1 MGGRNA
7 AIEKLYRD
15 LGPALLAYA
24 RSLLHDAAAAEDAL
38 HQVFLKLT
46 SSRGA
51 LPDEPRPYLFRAVR
65 NASLNRLRSVTRQ
78 TASDIEPSIFV
89 APNSLSDL
97 VPDLER
103 ALASLPDEQRE
114 VVLLRVWGG
123 LTLAAAAQVMGV
135 SPNTAASRYRYGLAR
150 LRERL
155 GPHVRTSD
163 A

>member
-1 MGGRNA
+1 MRARDA
-7 AIEKLYRD
+7 AIEQLYRD

-24 RSLLHDAAAAEDAL
+24 RSLLHDTAAAEDAL

-46 SSRGA
+46 STPGA
-51 LPDEPRPYLFRAVR
+51 MPDEPRPYLFKAIR
-65 NASLNRLRSVTRQ
+65 NASFNRMRSDSRYS
-78 TASDIEPSIFV
+78 ASRIEPSMFV
-89 APNSLSDL
+89 ARDALSDL

-103 ALASLPDEQRE
+103 ALAELPDEQRE

-123 LTLAAAAQVMGV
+123 LTLAAAAEVTGV

-155 GPHVRTSD
+155 GRHLRATH